1 MVTLITK
8 VAVVMINMLTKI
20 RITITITEKKIIMT
34 TRSHSSDFQDTYNNQ
49 INFKME
55 VVSATKR
62 NIKTHMLSYNFIYRL
77 PLMGLIP
84 HISMAIMSAFPGT
97 IPLIKKSD

>member
-20 RITITITEKKIIMT
+20 RITITITEKKTIMT

-49 INFKME
+49 INF
-55 VVSATKR
+55 
-62 NIKTHMLSYNFIYRL
+62 NIDF